1 MNVRIV
7 CVISILCLLFGG
19 PAVADRQ
26 THVSLPMVGGG
37 GAWPGQQALLESR
50 LYHAH
55 RLGEA
60 GRCEEAVALY
70 ESLLRTLGHP
80 LDDLGEIEADVML
93 RYGLTADDL
102 ATDCGRWLVL
112 DQYVK
117 WLIEQGTLW
126 PGSR

>member
-1 MNVRIV
+1 MPFVASVLIVIAVVIAGAVPGNVQTQ
-7 CVISILCLLFGG
+7 
-19 PAVADRQ
+19 VALPL
-26 THVSLPMVGGG
+26 VSAGRE
-37 GAWPGQQALLESR
+37 WPTQRALLESQ

-70 ESLLRTLGHP
+70 ESVLRTLGHP

-102 ATDCGRWLVL
+102 TTDCGRWMVL

-117 WLIEQGTLW
+117 WLIEQGTIW
-126 PGSR
+126 TGNQ